1 MAQRFEVALRCVEG
15 TSRRRGGEDR
25 KDGKDG
31 ERCVGLLASSAFA
44 TAPHFSLS
52 PSGRG
57 RGEGPYGARGWLVP
71 RAFALMHEQAQRPAP
86 SYFVSMRAPQN
97 LPQPPSPPTAS
108 TLATFPRAPT
118 PHPGLLPGGEKEK
131 CGAIARTL
139 EADATLHLL
148 SATTPRSPRH
158 APQCHPRIARPSK
171 MRKHQVLCSP
181 PPRAFALRPF
191 LFGYF
196 LFGPTKRK

>member
-1 MAQRFEVALRCVEG
+1 MSRAWGVFLPCSVTRFEVALRCVEG

-31 ERCVGLLASSAFA
+31 ERCVGLLASSALA

-52 PSGRG
+52 PPGRG
-57 RGEGPYGARGWLVP
+57 RGEGSYGARGWLVP

-139 EADATLHLL
+139 EADAPLPVL
-148 SATTPRSPRH
+148 SATAPRSPLH
-158 APQCHPRIARPSK
+158 APQYPLESLGPAR
-171 MRKHQVLCSP
+171 
-181 PPRAFALRPF
+181 
-191 LFGYF
+191 
-196 LFGPTKRK
+196 